1 MCKSAV
7 IVGNELLTY
16 SFGEKHPL
24 NSKRLEAFWSA
35 LNDSDLMHTGNLKLL
50 PPSSV
55 DENTVASFHEKNI
68 SIL

>member
-7 IVGNELLTY
+7 IVGNELSDY

-24 NSKRLEAFWSA
+24 NSKRLEAFWSI
-35 LNDSDLMHTGNLKLL
+35 LNHSESIHTGNLKILSPIL
-50 PPSSV
+50 A
-55 DENTVASFHEKNI
+55 DENTVASFHEKNT